1 MRNFIQC
8 SPLLIEKWLKMLMR
22 NILLAN
28 VLYIVSQKHLTL
40 VAIISDY
47 KRLQNSAFRR

>member
-1 MRNFIQC
+1 MEMRNT
-8 SPLLIEKWLKMLMR
+8 LIFNVLRIKRYKVLMR

-47 KRLQNSAFRR
+47 KRL